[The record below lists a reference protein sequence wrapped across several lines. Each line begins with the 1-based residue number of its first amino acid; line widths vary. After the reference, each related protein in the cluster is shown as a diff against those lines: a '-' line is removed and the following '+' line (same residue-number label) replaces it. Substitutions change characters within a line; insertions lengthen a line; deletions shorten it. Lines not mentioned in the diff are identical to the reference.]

1 MGFGGVLPIAQQQL
15 VDRLGWLTVDEFAE
29 LLSVG
34 QVLPG
39 PNVMNLSLMVGDRYF
54 GLRGA
59 LSALMGMVLMPLVL
73 VLILAALY
81 REYAALP
88 AVAGAVRGMGAISS
102 GLVLAMAF
110 KLLPALRRNPMGP
123 RYWIPIAMAVALAI
137 GLLRFPLVAVIAAV
151 GGCSCVLA
159 WRLLASKEAR

>member
-15 VDRLGWLTVDEFAE
+15 VDRLGWLTVEEFAE
-29 LLSVG
+29 FLSVG

-39 PNVMNLSLMVGDRYF
+39 PNVMNLSLMVGDRYL

-59 LSALMGMVLMPLVL
+59 LSALMGMVFMPMVL

-88 AVAGAVRGMGAISS
+88 AVAGAVRGMGAVSS

-110 KLLPALRRNPMGP
+110 KLLPALQRNPMGA
-123 RYWIPIAMAVALAI
+123 RVWIPIAAVVALAI
-137 GLLRFPLVAVIAAV
+137 GMMRFPLVAVIAVV
-151 GGCSCVLA
+151 GGLSCVLA
-159 WRLLASKEAR
+159 WRTLGPKESA